1 MKTDVEYLKY
11 MWPMRTFLITSVDKK
26 GKPNI
31 IAVSFCMPVSK
42 TPPLLACAITVGAYS
57 SKLIEE
63 TGEFVVNVPL
73 QAIND
78 QIDYCGY
85 HSGSNVDKFKE
96 TGLTP
101 KPARR
106 MKAPIIDECVAHMEC
121 KLRQV
126 IDAGDKKLYVGEVV
140 EAYADQALESG
151 KRTAKYAEG
160 DFPAKVYST
169 RFGVGSSKGGT
180 PAKRLKDD

>member
-1 MKTDVEYLKY
+1 M
-11 MWPMRTFLITSVDKK
+11 
-26 GKPNI
+26 
-31 IAVSFCMPVSK
+31 
-42 TPPLLACAITVGAYS
+42 
-57 SKLIEE
+57 
-63 TGEFVVNVPL
+63 VNVPL

-85 HSGSNVDKFKE
+85 HSGSDVDKFKE
-96 TGLTP
+96 TGLNP

-140 EAYADQALESG
+140 EAYADKALENG
-151 KRTAKYAEG
+151 KKTAKYAEG

-169 RFGVGSSKGGT
+169 RFGVGSSIGGS
-180 PAKRLKDD
+180 PAKRGKG